1 MCVGSA
7 AWLGTRHELYST
19 RVAWRGVMHAQVE
32 AEASTEAAPLP
43 GFTPRKGVGLALFGR
58 SDSRPPSRPGMR
70 IDFQFDR
77 AAFTFKFLPFTV
89 PYPVPFK
96 LLGDETKVR
105 CAALSGRRAGGWQQR
120 GRDAGHAQAR
130 RRVRRLPACLA
141 FADLVKWS

>member
-1 MCVGSA
+1 MVWCDAPV
-7 AWLGTRHELYST
+7 L
-19 RVAWRGVMHAQVE
+19 QVE
-32 AEASTEAAPLP
+32 AEASTEAAPLA

-105 CAALSGRRAGGWQQR
+105 CAAP
-120 GRDAGHAQAR
+120 QAR
-130 RRVRRLPACLA
+130 WRVRRHARVPCACCA
-141 FADLVKWS
+141 C